1 MALNDKSEPE
11 TRQLTMT
18 EGISALNDKSK
29 SGPQKPSVREVVSV
43 INVKGAV
50 EIAPEEEAEED
61 AASGAIIS

>member
-1 MALNDKSEPE
+1 
-11 TRQLTMT
+11 MT

-29 SGPQKPSVREVVSV
+29 SGPQKPSARKVVSV
-43 INVKGAV
+43 LNVKGAV

>member
-1 MALNDKSEPE
+1 
-11 TRQLTMT
+11 
-18 EGISALNDKSK
+18 
-29 SGPQKPSVREVVSV
+29 VREVVSV